1 MLPLLA
7 RVFRRCAHQFS
18 WPRKASDGSYY
29 QVCLRCSSQYA
40 YDWET
45 MRRLGRIEVRPA
57 RFEPEKPARRMSV
70 AMKARYREAGSNAWH
85 EATTENMSQTGVKLQ
100 GTPMLRENTPVEVV
114 LEMPEHI
121 TGTPNSKVVC
131 NGQVVRTINSAK
143 NEPGPG
149 FAVRLRDYRY
159 SEKREPEPAPQLN
172 NAEPVLQR

>member
-1 MLPLLA
+1 MFPIFY
-7 RVFRRCAHQFS
+7 RMFRRCAHQFS
-18 WPRKASDGSYY
+18 WPRKAVDGSYY

-57 RFEPEKPARRMSV
+57 RHEPDKPARRMSV
-70 AMKARYREAGSNAWH
+70 AMKARYRELGSNAWH
-85 EATTENMSQTGVKLQ
+85 EATTENMSQSGVKLQ
-100 GTPMLRENTPVEVV
+100 GTPLLRENTPVEVV

-131 NGQVVRTINSAK
+131 NGQVVRTISSSK

-159 SEKREPEPAPQLN
+159 ADHKPEQPQIVEQE
-172 NAEPVLQR
+172 AVLQR

>member
-159 SEKREPEPAPQLN
+159 SEKREPAPQLN